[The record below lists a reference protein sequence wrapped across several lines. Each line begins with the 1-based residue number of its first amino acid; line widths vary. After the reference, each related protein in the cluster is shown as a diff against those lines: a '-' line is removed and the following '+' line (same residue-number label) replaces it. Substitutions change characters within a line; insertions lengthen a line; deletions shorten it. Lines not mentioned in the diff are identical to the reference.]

1 MIYNEEFFVK
11 KDKETERFLHFLQEC
26 KFSGSWDTK
35 VNLNDVI
42 KIIANYQ
49 FIVKK
54 LREEIEL
61 LKNQKETI

>member
-1 MIYNEEFFVK
+1 MIYTEEFFIK

-61 LKNQKETI
+61 LKNQKEAI

>member
-1 MIYNEEFFVK
+1 MIYSEEFFVK
-11 KDKETERFLHFLQEC
+11 KDKETEKFLHFLQEC

-42 KIIANYQ
+42 NIIANYQ

-61 LKNQKETI
+61 LKNKKEGS

>member
-11 KDKETERFLHFLQEC
+11 QDKETDNFLHFLQEC

-35 VNLNDVI
+35 VDLNKVI

-54 LREEIEL
+54 LREEIDI
-61 LKNQKETI
+61 LKNKKEEV